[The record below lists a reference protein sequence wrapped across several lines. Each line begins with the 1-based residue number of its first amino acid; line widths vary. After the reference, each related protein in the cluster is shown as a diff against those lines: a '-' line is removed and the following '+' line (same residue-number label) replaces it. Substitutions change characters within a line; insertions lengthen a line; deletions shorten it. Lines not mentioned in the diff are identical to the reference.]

1 MNISKK
7 PAVAYS
13 TITYRGL
20 ELHAPEHH
28 NFAAVMQIVDRGF
41 IEKHF
46 VASFA
51 ERPEW
56 VDGGFTPTSADW
68 NLLCEIEPA
77 TQEDSLEQVRNLPEL
92 VSDVEAA
99 QAAVLAVITQLGKDI
114 SFAAA
119 SGNSEQAFEAVFCP
133 EHGAIQK
140 AIDAIDNISD
150 DLDDEDE
157 DFELPPGVLGGVRI
171 NTDTGE
177 VEVLGDLPP
186 QLQALIQQIA
196 AGVVRK

>member
-7 PAVAYS
+7 PAVSYS
-13 TITYRGL
+13 IITYRGL
-20 ELHAPEHH
+20 ELHAPTHH
-28 NFAAVMQIVDRGF
+28 NFAAVMQIVDRGL

-56 VDGGFTPTSADW
+56 VDGGFTPKTTDW

-77 TQEDSLEQVRNLPEL
+77 NREDSLEQVRNLPEL
-92 VSDVEAA
+92 VSDQEAA
-99 QAAVLAVITQLGKDI
+99 QAAVLAMITQLGKDI

-119 SGNSEQAFEAVFCP
+119 SGDSEKAFDAVFCP
-133 EHGAIQK
+133 QHGIIHNAVI
-140 AIDAIDNISD
+140 ALENIADS
-150 DLDDEDE
+150 LDDGEE

-171 NTDTGE
+171 NIDTGK
-177 VEVLGDLPP
+177 VVLGDLPP